1 MKGASRKCRNENDM
15 TDIENS
21 AHRFHSRISCSALC
35 WSNRIT
41 NFNTSLLSTKFKR
54 KYLVALKTPSML
66 QNDHREKLMKE
77 KMVQKKQKRKI
88 KYNKHSRMRTNE

>member
-1 MKGASRKCRNENDM
+1 
-15 TDIENS
+15 
-21 AHRFHSRISCSALC
+21 
-35 WSNRIT
+35 
-41 NFNTSLLSTKFKR
+41 
-54 KYLVALKTPSML
+54 ML